1 MINGE
6 ITIEND
12 EYVGDFNLDLTINTG
27 QTSQM
32 PWINHNKTYYEN
44 ITLDDEPVV
53 IALRQ
58 DKLNDPLYVKYFSN
72 KSINEDLLHDKLF
85 YIFDLNY
92 PMDEFRKFL
101 KEDGMLSDTFKF
113 NRGLRLFKAHNVF
126 ESIISSIL
134 SANNSI
140 KRWTKTIH
148 EIRKNHGPAYL
159 VNDVKYPAFP
169 DEKTFIKIPEENLKT
184 YGSGYRSSQML
195 ETTSMIL
202 KKPDFHNEIFNMNY
216 TDAFNELN
224 KLSGVGP
231 KVADCILL
239 YGYGKYESFPT
250 DVWINRIMSYLYF
263 NSQKISNK
271 KITSYAQ
278 DKYGIY
284 SGYVQ
289 LYLFNYARKSGLL
302 SQLKK

>member
-32 PWINHNKTYYEN
+32 PWINQNKTYYEN
-44 ITLDDEPVV
+44 IILDDQLVV
-53 IALRQ
+53 IELRQ
-58 DKLNDPLYVKYFSN
+58 DELNDPLYIKYFSDDG
-72 KSINEDLLHDKLF
+72 INEDLLHDKLF

-92 PMDEFRKFL
+92 PMDEFKRFL
-101 KEDGMLSDTFKF
+101 KEDDMLSDIFKF
-113 NRGLRLFKAHNVF
+113 NRGLRLFKAHNPF
-126 ESIISSIL
+126 ESIISSIT

-148 EIRKNHGPAYL
+148 EIRKNHGSSYI
-159 VNDVKYPAFP
+159 VNNIKYPSFP
-169 DEKTFIKIPEENLKT
+169 DEKTFIKIPEEDLKS

-202 KKPDFHNEIFNMNY
+202 KKPDFHSEIFNMNY
-216 TDAFNELN
+216 HEAFNELN

-278 DKYGIY
+278 NKYGIY

-302 SQLKK
+302 NQLKK